1 MARTFDP
8 VGAFQGA
15 RGRAL
20 QLQSAEQGIARES
33 AAAPIRNQLAELQLG
48 QAKVGAQRGETKF
61 GQEQAL
67 RRATILGQSARALR
81 GLPLQQRDAA
91 FASIE
96 PQLEQFGIPRGTFRA
111 GQFTDSNLDR
121 AIAEAQAF
129 TGAPAAQAGFTLSQ
143 GQQRFGPGGQVIA
156 GVAPAPAKGTSLQQ
170 NLIAAGLTPGTPEFR
185 AAVLKATTKPTTI
198 IGTGEKEES
207 KELAKLRVKRFGSIQ
222 EAADNATTLLDNLN
236 QLDAIDVT
244 TGALEPAKVAIAAI
258 AEGFGI
264 DASSI
269 ANATT
274 AQAFNA
280 VSTKLVN
287 EILNAATGPQ
297 TDQDADRAR
306 KTIASLGDTPGAAT
320 FKNNSLRSL
329 ALRQVE
335 QRDFIAEQLDKD
347 KNLSESNKEW
357 REFKRKTP
365 SLSSIVKGPDGLPVF
380 FFQFKNSAQTA
391 RPGIS
396 DQEIIDAWRDVHG
409 K

>member
-1 MARTFDP
+1 MATRTFDP

-20 QLQSAEQGIARES
+20 TIQAAEQDIA
-33 AAAPIRNQLAELQLG
+33 AQPIRNQLAELKLG
-48 QAKVGAQRGETKF
+48 QAQVEAQRGTTEF
-61 GQEQAL
+61 GQKQAIQ
-67 RRATILGQSARALR
+67 RATILGQSAKALR
-81 GLPLQQRDAA
+81 GLPLEQRNAA
-91 FASIE
+91 FAAIE

-111 GQFTDSNLDR
+111 GQFTDANLDR

-129 TGAPAAQAGFTLSQ
+129 IGQPAAEGVTLSQ
-143 GQQRFGPGGQVIA
+143 GQKRFVGGRVIA
-156 GVAPAPAKGTSLQQ
+156 EVAPAPAKATPLQQ
-170 NLIAAGLTPGTPEFR
+170 NLIAAGLIPGTPAFR
-185 AAVLKATTKPTTI
+185 AAVLKATTKPTTVLQ
-198 IGTGEKEES
+198 TGEKEET
-207 KELAKLRVKRFGSIQ
+207 KGLAKFRVSQFKTIN
-222 EAADNATTLLDNLN
+222 ETAEKANILLDSLN
-236 QLDAIDVT
+236 QLDAIDVK
-244 TGALEPAKVAIAAI
+244 TGALEPSKAAIAAVI
-258 AEGFGI
+258 EGFGI
-264 DASSI
+264 DASLI

-280 VSTKLVN
+280 ISTRLVN
-287 EILNAATGPQ
+287 EVLNAATGPQ

-320 FKNNSLRSL
+320 FKNDSLRAL

-335 QRDFIAEQLDKD
+335 QRDFIAGQLDLD
-347 KNLSESNKEW
+347 KNLSEANKAW

-365 SLSSIVKGPDGLPVF
+365 SLSSVVKGPDGLPIF
-380 FFQFKNSAQTA
+380 FFQFKESARIS